1 MLTPEM
7 LPAND
12 KQLFSFGY
20 TCQLLQVVPGQL
32 GVLIEDTGV
41 LPSWTIDGTA
51 YFDGDGVQVLV
62 NKCNQIRKEIADA
75 IEKVNAS
82 PQN

>member
-7 LPAND
+7 LPSRD
-12 KQLFSFGY
+12 KQLFSAGY
-20 TCQLLQVVPGQL
+20 TCQLIQITPGQL
-32 GVLIEDTGV
+32 GVLIESTGV

-62 NKCNQIRKEIADA
+62 NKSNQIRKEIADA
-75 IEKVNAS
+75 IEKTQAAPN
-82 PQN
+82 N